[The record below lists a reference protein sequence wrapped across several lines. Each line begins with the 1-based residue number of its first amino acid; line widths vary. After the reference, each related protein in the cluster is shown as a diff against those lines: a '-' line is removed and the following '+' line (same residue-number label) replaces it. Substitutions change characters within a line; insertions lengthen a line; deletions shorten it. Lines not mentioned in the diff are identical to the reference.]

1 MKLYSPVLLLSLAF
15 IAAATG
21 PVPVS
26 RSGLAGVAGFYFY
39 NPYCAHACFR
49 SFAGFTLPCSK
60 YISAGGHT
68 TADMV
73 AHNLAIC
80 RASNF
85 PYLSSIAWCIHQFCP
100 DSVKASLIEGF
111 WETEITG
118 EATILPK
125 WSYGEVMANITQPP
139 TMVAQAKMLI
149 LNETMITTQKDLD
162 PVQNTL
168 VYFFR
173 ETALES
179 YFG

>member
-1 MKLYSPVLLLSLAF
+1 
-15 IAAATG
+15 
-21 PVPVS
+21 
-26 RSGLAGVAGFYFY
+26 
-39 NPYCAHACFR
+39 
-49 SFAGFTLPCSK
+49 
-60 YISAGGHT
+60 
-68 TADMV
+68 
-73 AHNLAIC
+73 
-80 RASNF
+80 
-85 PYLSSIAWCIHQFCP
+85 
-100 DSVKASLIEGF
+100 LIEGF

-162 PVQNTL
+162 PIQNTL